1 MNKLFFTY
9 HTDKEDIN
17 KYIHK
22 GNEREVQA
30 MNQQASEF
38 KTGQTWAKQ
47 IQRRVEETAHLHD
60 SCLRG

>member
-38 KTGQTWAKQ
+38 KTGQT
-47 IQRRVEETAHLHD
+47 
-60 SCLRG
+60 